1 MNHNYFSQ
9 AFRPK
14 EREGDRKALASL
26 ASSAGAKSS
35 RLLQT
40 VLLLLLCLALILSS
54 ALAAKSPDR
63 TDIRVSL
70 RRLNLTEAVWMT
82 LEGRYLAR
90 CAEGTELLL
99 PADANVTVF
108 LRNGKLILFSGG
120 ISLSAGKKLT
130 LLRQQEGDTV
140 PGIRF
145 NLQQGFYPGDL
156 SLSVKDDSIQAV
168 LTLPLETY
176 LQGVVPYEMSD
187 SFPLEALKAQAV
199 CARTYA
205 LSKMNPDAD
214 YDVVDTTN
222 DQVFKGLNPE
232 YKNTALAVTGTEG
245 LVLTYQNQLITAWY
259 GASNGGQT
267 ELPQH
272 VWGGDNIPACFDMT
286 DDPWDAENP
295 DSLVR
300 KAILKK
306 DGSNLSPAFLRLL
319 REALKAEPE
328 MKDFDLE
335 DGSPFRVDAIRSMR
349 LTTPRYKE
357 PSRLMT
363 RLELSFSCSA
373 VLKPGVTRPQEDSDE
388 LDIRDLM
395 GEAPTPTPV
404 PTPEPA
410 EGQPVPVSA
419 GSFDITLELFPGVLN
434 ALALSISGSNNEI
447 VILMEDDNAF
457 TLTSARYG
465 HGVGLS
471 QRGAEYQAKKDHRG
485 FEEILS
491 FYYPGAK
498 LKQYSG
504 ESAPLPTPDPALA
517 VTPGPA
523 PTATPRP
530 TLMPVTEDLPEGAWL
545 AEVENIDD
553 DSSLNL
559 RAEPSPAA
567 EILMRLFRHQKL
579 IVLENAEVDGWAK
592 VKTDAIEGYV
602 MLSFLQPVP

>member
-90 CAEGTELLL
+90 YAEGTELLL

-130 LLRQQEGDTV
+130 LLRQQEGNTV

-592 VKTDAIEGYV
+592 VKTDAI
-602 MLSFLQPVP
+602 

>member
-1 MNHNYFSQ
+1 MS
-9 AFRPK
+9 K
-14 EREGDRKALASL
+14 
-26 ASSAGAKSS
+26 KSS

-40 VLLLLLCLALILSS
+40 ALLLLLCLVLTMPSS
-54 ALAAKSPDR
+54 LAAKKPDR

-70 RRLNLTEAVWMT
+70 RRLNLTDAAWMT

-90 CAEGTELLL
+90 CADGAELLL

-108 LRNGKLILFSGG
+108 LRSGKLILFSGG
-120 ISLSAGKKLT
+120 VSLSAGKRLT

-156 SLSVKDDSIQAV
+156 TLSVKDGSLQAV

-176 LQGVVPYEMSD
+176 LQGVIPYEMSD

-205 LSKMNPDAD
+205 LNKMNPDAD

-222 DQVFKGLNPE
+222 DQVFKGLNTA
-232 YKNTALAVTGTEG
+232 YQNTALAVTATEG
-245 LVLTYQNQLITAWY
+245 LVLTYKNKLITAWY
-259 GASNGGQT
+259 SASNGGQT

-272 VWGGDNIPACFDMT
+272 VWGGDDIPGCFDMT

-300 KAILKK
+300 KVILKK
-306 DGSNLSPAFLRLL
+306 DGSNLSAAFLRLL
-319 REALKAEPE
+319 REALQSEPE
-328 MKDFDLE
+328 MKFFDLE
-335 DGSPFRVDAIRSMR
+335 DGSPFRVDLIRSMQ

-357 PSRLMT
+357 PSRLIT
-363 RLELSFSCSA
+363 RLDISFSCSA
-373 VLKPGVTRPQEDSDE
+373 ALKPGAVRPQDDGGE

-395 GEAPTPTPV
+395 GEEPAAVPS
-404 PTPEPA
+404 PTPEVGDGERA
-410 EGQPVPVSA
+410 PVPA
-419 GSFDITLELFPGVLN
+419 GSFDVTLDLFPDVLN
-434 ALALSISGSNNEI
+434 ALALSISGANNELI
-447 VILMEDDNAF
+447 TLTEDDTAF
-457 TLTSARYG
+457 TLTSARFG
-465 HGVGLS
+465 HGVGMS
-471 QRGAEYQAKKDHRG
+471 QRGAEYQAKKDHRS

-504 ESAPLPTPDPALA
+504 ESAPLPTPDPDLA
-517 VTPGPA
+517 VTPGPV

-545 AEVENIDD
+545 ASVENIDD
-553 DSSLNL
+553 DSTLNL
-559 RAEPSPAA
+559 RREPSPAA

-579 IVLENAEVDGWAK
+579 IVLENAEVNGWAR
-592 VKTDAIEGYV
+592 VKTDAVEGYV
-602 MLSFLQPVP
+602 MISFLQKIK